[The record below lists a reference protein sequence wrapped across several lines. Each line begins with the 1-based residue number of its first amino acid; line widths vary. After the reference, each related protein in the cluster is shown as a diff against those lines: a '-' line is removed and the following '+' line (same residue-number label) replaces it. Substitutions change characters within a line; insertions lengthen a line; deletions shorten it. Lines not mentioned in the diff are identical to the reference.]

1 MEALVALA
9 GPGAPEVA
17 EFAPAELA
25 AALGVSTF
33 AGQAL
38 VGDALELRHRL
49 PRLWGRVVDGTVQA
63 WRGRKVAER
72 TRGLPAEGAAWV
84 DGQVAPFAHK
94 IGLGRVL
101 DVVEAALVRFDP
113 EAAAA
118 KAKSAAESRGVWCGD
133 EATDGIREISIRAD
147 GLDAAAFDDTIGQ
160 IADVLGRLGDTGR
173 VDVRRAKAVGVVADP
188 QRALDLLEDDVPANN
203 PTSDPTGDHADAS
216 YAAPRRRRAGRP
228 KVVLYLHLHQ
238 DAITGTSTVPGT
250 GTGCCGVG
258 RVEGLGPVTAG
269 QVREW
274 VGRCEVVITP
284 VLDLDGRASVDAYE
298 VPDRI
303 AETVFLRNPCC
314 PFPWCDNL
322 SRSKDKDHITPY
334 VPPDEGGPPGQTAAD
349 KLAQPCRRHHRL
361 KTHSGWSYT
370 MPEPG
375 LYLWR
380 SPHARRYLVDHTG
393 TTTLPA

>member
-94 IGLGRVL
+94 IGLGRAL

-188 QRALDLLEDDVPANN
+188 QRGA
-203 PTSDPTGDHADAS
+203 
-216 YAAPRRRRAGRP
+216 
-228 KVVLYLHLHQ
+228 
-238 DAITGTSTVPGT
+238 
-250 GTGCCGVG
+250 C
-258 RVEGLGPVTAG
+258 
-269 QVREW
+269 QVFCVSFGFNW
-274 VGRCEVVITP
+274 F
-284 VLDLDGRASVDAYE
+284 S
-298 VPDRI
+298 
-303 AETVFLRNPCC
+303 
-314 PFPWCDNL
+314 
-322 SRSKDKDHITPY
+322 
-334 VPPDEGGPPGQTAAD
+334 
-349 KLAQPCRRHHRL
+349 
-361 KTHSGWSYT
+361 
-370 MPEPG
+370 
-375 LYLWR
+375 
-380 SPHARRYLVDHTG
+380 
-393 TTTLPA
+393 